1 MTHDLTMPIDLRAV
15 AYQTMLD
22 AGFAPDIPPEVEREV
37 QALDERQQAAVEP
50 SARDLRSL
58 LWSSIDNPESRDLD
72 QVEFA
77 ERQPGGAIR
86 VLVAIADV
94 DAFVPAGSATDRH
107 AAENATSVYTGV
119 TTFPMLPERLS
130 NDLTSLLEGEDRLAV
145 VIDMLVDEDG
155 SVPASTVYCARIQ
168 NHAKLD
174 YESVGAWL
182 EDAAPPP
189 GKVVAI
195 AGLEQQLRLQNEVTG
210 RLRELRRRNGALD
223 LETIEASTVV
233 ADGAVVDLT
242 VKHKNRARYLIENFM
257 IGANS
262 AMAAFLERQGSPAIQ
277 RVVRSPE
284 RWPRIME
291 IAASSG
297 VRLPMQPDSRALAD
311 FLAQQRVA
319 NPEHFPDL
327 SLAVVKLLGSG
338 QYDAVEPGVEHPGH
352 FGLAA
357 HDYTHATAPNRR
369 YADLVIQRLLKA
381 ALAGQPPPYTMANLA
396 AIAECC
402 TERDKAA
409 KKVELRMRKIAAA
422 ALLSR
427 RIGEVFDAIVTGVT
441 EKGTFARLLAP
452 PAEGRVVR
460 GEQGLDVGDRVRLRL
475 TATDPTR
482 GFIDFE
488 RAGVP
493 RTVGRRG

>member
-1 MTHDLTMPIDLRAV
+1 MDLRAV
-15 AYQTMLD
+15 AYQALLD
-22 AGFAPDIPPEVEREV
+22 AGFAPDIPPDVEREV
-37 QALDERQQAAVEP
+37 QAIDERRQAALGP

-72 QVEFA
+72 QAEVA
-77 ERQPGGAIR
+77 ERQPGGEIR

-119 TTFPMLPERLS
+119 ATFPMLPERLS
-130 NDLTSLLEGEDRLAV
+130 NDLTSLVEGEDRLTI
-145 VIDMLVDEDG
+145 VIDLLVGEDG
-155 SVPASTVYCARIQ
+155 SVQESTVCRAVIR

-174 YESVGAWL
+174 YEAVGAWL
-182 EDAAPPP
+182 EGAAAPD
-189 GKVVAI
+189 KIAAN
-195 AGLEQQLRLQNEVTG
+195 AGLEQQLRLQDEATG
-210 RLRELRRRNGALD
+210 RLRELRRSKGALD

-233 ADGAVVDLT
+233 VDGAVVDLT
-242 VKHKNRARYLIENFM
+242 VKHKNRARYLIESFM

-262 AMAAFLERQGSPAIQ
+262 TMAAFLARRGVPAIQ

-284 RWPRIME
+284 RWPRIVE
-291 IAASSG
+291 IAASLG
-297 VRLPMQPDSRALAD
+297 VQLPAEPDSRALAG
-311 FLAQQRVA
+311 FLAQQRA
-319 NPEHFPDL
+319 ADPEHFPDL
-327 SLAVVKLLGSG
+327 SLAIVKLLGSG
-338 QYDAVEPGVEHPGH
+338 QYDVVEPGVDHPGH

-369 YADLVIQRLLKA
+369 YADLVMQRLLKA
-381 ALAGQPPPYTMANLA
+381 ALADQSPPYTVAELG
-396 AIAECC
+396 AIAARC

-409 KKVELRMRKIAAA
+409 KKVELRMRKVAAA
-422 ALLSR
+422 ALLSG

-460 GEQGLDVGDRVRLRL
+460 GEQGLDVGDRARLRL
-475 TATDPTR
+475 VATDPSR
-482 GFIDFE
+482 GYIDFE
-488 RAGVP
+488 RVGAP
-493 RTVGRRG
+493 RVGQQSASS